1 MKKVILLLTVS
12 LFILPLYM
20 GCKHDIKDL
29 EKDFNMYFTKT
40 DVQQSDAEPDDED
53 FDEKLMLDEIY
64 TVKVSGFTGMFQ
76 VSAPKSNTYNWTLYD
91 PVEKKNVSALIPS
104 SSLTERYLIIEYSKS
119 NLQIGKT
126 YLITLVVT
134 DKEGKRYSDSAM
146 LLFCKWFDENTV
158 DNLVNEITS
167 EEEKNKNASTDDSEE
182 DETSSDNSGEAD
194 STSTDSSEEFTDES
208 SETESSEEN

>member
-1 MKKVILLLTVS
+1 MKKLILLLTVS
-12 LFILPLYM
+12 FIILPLYIS
-20 GCKHDIKDL
+20 CKHDIKDL

-64 TVKVSGFTGMFQ
+64 TVKVSGATGMFQ
-76 VSAPKSNTYNWTLYD
+76 VSAPKSNSYSWSIFD
-91 PVEKKNVSALIPS
+91 PIEKKDIAYKVPGVSF
-104 SSLTERYLIIEYSKS
+104 TDRYLVVEYSTSK
-119 NLQIGKT
+119 LELGKT

-146 LLFCKWFDENTV
+146 LLFCKWYDSYSLDTIV
-158 DNLVNEITS
+158 DEITS
-167 EEEKNKNASTDDSEE
+167 EEEIITSTDDSEE
-182 DETSSDNSGEAD
+182 DETSSDKSEEDN

-208 SETESSEEN
+208 SETETSEENV